1 VNQILKTLLSHWR
14 RKPIQL
20 AALLAGLTIATAL
33 WSGVQA
39 LNAQAKQSYA
49 DAAQMLGGDSV
60 NSLARPDGA
69 RFPQETFGALRRAG
83 WPVAPVIEGRIRIK
97 NLPLRVVG
105 IDSLSLPRAAE
116 ISTPQAGRDRAAAND
131 PNAFQN
137 FLTPPWQSLIA
148 PKTLDLIG
156 GVTTSDTGATLPPFV
171 VTEQIPA
178 KTLVMDIAAAQAVL
192 GSEGE
197 ISRLLVDPDK
207 PVSSIPLAEATTV
220 PLQQTPESEASDDL
234 DRLTDSFHLNLTA
247 FGMLAFLVGL
257 FIVYSAITLAFEQR
271 LPMLRTMR
279 ACGVSARGLTTAL
292 LVELLTLALIS
303 GVVGVLLGYLIAAA
317 LMPDV
322 AASLGGLYGAQ
333 VPGALSLAPSW
344 WVTGLGMSLLG
355 ALGASAYSL
364 FKAYRMPPLATGQ
377 RFAWREAQQRWLRWQ
392 AFMALGL
399 LVVSA
404 LLAYF
409 GNGLGPG
416 FASLAALLLA
426 GALAL
431 PPFLSLILRR
441 GEAGASSAISEW
453 FWADSRMQISG
464 LSVALMAMLLA
475 LATNIGVGTMVDGFR
490 KTFVDWLDQRLIA
503 EIYIIPG
510 SDARKTE
517 IMSWL
522 DSREEV
528 TAQLPKIESTARI
541 ENWPVTI
548 VGFVDHGS
556 YRNHWPMKAKAD
568 DIWDA
573 VANDEAI
580 VVSEQLAQRLS
591 LRLEDTLA
599 LGEWQP
605 RVVGI
610 YPDYGNPRGQI
621 SADIHTL
628 RKFYP
633 NALGTG
639 LGLRVDPEAVPPLMT
654 ELRERFDLSEGG
666 LTDQASI
673 KAFSKSIFE
682 KTFAVTTALNVL
694 TMLIAGFAMFMS
706 LLTLSEMRLP
716 QLAPLWAGGLTR
728 KQLARLELVKTC
740 ALALFTALL
749 AVPLGLAVAWC
760 LVSVVNVQ
768 AFGWRLP
775 FHAFPV
781 QWVVLVIIAVVTAF
795 LASLLPTL
803 RLRTIAPMRLLRVF
817 ANER

>member
-1 VNQILKTLLSHWR
+1 
-14 RKPIQL
+14 
-20 AALLAGLTIATAL
+20 
-33 WSGVQA
+33 
-39 LNAQAKQSYA
+39 
-49 DAAQMLGGDSV
+49 
-60 NSLARPDGA
+60 
-69 RFPQETFGALRRAG
+69 
-83 WPVAPVIEGRIRIK
+83 
-97 NLPLRVVG
+97 
-105 IDSLSLPRAAE
+105 
-116 ISTPQAGRDRAAAND
+116 
-131 PNAFQN
+131 
-137 FLTPPWQSLIA
+137 
-148 PKTLDLIG
+148 
-156 GVTTSDTGATLPPFV
+156 
-171 VTEQIPA
+171 
-178 KTLVMDIAAAQAVL
+178 
-192 GSEGE
+192 
-197 ISRLLVDPDK
+197 
-207 PVSSIPLAEATTV
+207 
-220 PLQQTPESEASDDL
+220 
-234 DRLTDSFHLNLTA
+234 
-247 FGMLAFLVGL
+247 
-257 FIVYSAITLAFEQR
+257 
-271 LPMLRTMR
+271 
-279 ACGVSARGLTTAL
+279 
-292 LVELLTLALIS
+292 
-303 GVVGVLLGYLIAAA
+303 
-317 LMPDV
+317 
-322 AASLGGLYGAQ
+322 
-333 VPGALSLAPSW
+333 
-344 WVTGLGMSLLG
+344 
-355 ALGASAYSL
+355 
-364 FKAYRMPPLATGQ
+364 
-377 RFAWREAQQRWLRWQ
+377 
-392 AFMALGL
+392 
-399 LVVSA
+399 
-404 LLAYF
+404 
-409 GNGLGPG
+409 
-416 FASLAALLLA
+416 
-426 GALAL
+426 
-431 PPFLSLILRR
+431 
-441 GEAGASSAISEW
+441 
-453 FWADSRMQISG
+453 
-464 LSVALMAMLLA
+464 MAMLLA

-528 TAQLPKIESTARI
+528 TAQLPKIEATARI

-621 SADIHTL
+621 SADIHTV

>member
-1 VNQILKTLLSHWR
+1 M
-14 RKPIQL
+14 QL

-39 LNAQAKQSYA
+39 LNSQAKQSYS

-60 NSLARPDGA
+60 DSLARPDGA
-69 RFPQETFGALRRAG
+69 DFPQSAFGNLRRAG
-83 WPVAPVIEGRIRIK
+83 WPVSPVVEGRIRIK
-97 NLPLRVVG
+97 GVSLRVIG
-105 IDSLSLPRAAE
+105 IDPLSLPRAAA
-116 ISTPQAGRDRAAAND
+116 ISAPQTGEVGGESND
-131 PNAFQN
+131 FLA
-137 FLTPPWQSLIA
+137 FLTPPWRGLIN

-156 GVTTSDTGATLPPFV
+156 DTAKADGGKALPPLSASV
-171 VTEQIPA
+171 QIPA
-178 KTLVMDIAAAQAVL
+178 KTMVMDIAAAQQLL
-192 GSEGE
+192 GVEGKL
-197 ISRLLVDPDK
+197 SRLLIDPDQ
-207 PVSSIPLAEATTV
+207 PPANTALPAATDV
-220 PLQQTPESEASDDL
+220 PLQQTPESEASGDL

-271 LPMLRTMR
+271 LPMLRTLR
-279 ACGVSARGLTTAL
+279 ACGVSARGLTAAL
-292 LVELLTLALIS
+292 LVELLTLASIS
-303 GVVGVLLGYLIAAA
+303 GIIGVLLGYLIAAA

-333 VPGALSLAPSW
+333 VPGALSLSPSW
-344 WVTGLGMSLLG
+344 WATGLGMSLLG

-377 RFAWREAQQRWLRWQ
+377 RLAWREAQQRWLRWQ
-392 AFMALGL
+392 ATLAASL
-399 LVVSA
+399 LI
-404 LLAYF
+404 LAAILAVF
-409 GNGLGPG
+409 GNGLVPG

-431 PPFLSLILRR
+431 PPFLSLILRK
-441 GEAGASSAISEW
+441 GEAQASSAIAQW

-490 KTFVDWLDQRLIA
+490 KTFIDWLDQRLIA
-503 EIYIIPG
+503 EIYILPG
-510 SDARKTE
+510 EETRKAE
-517 IMSWL
+517 IVSWL
-522 DSREEV
+522 NDQKDV
-528 TAQLPKIESTARI
+528 TAILPKIGAQGRI
-541 ENWPVTI
+541 ENWPVNI
-548 VGFVDHGS
+548 VGFVDHSS
-556 YRNHWPMKAKAD
+556 YRDHWPMKAETT

-573 VANDEAI
+573 VAKDEAV

-591 LRLEDTLA
+591 LRLEDTLTF
-599 LGEWQP
+599 GDWQP

-621 SADIHTL
+621 SADYETV

-633 NALGTG
+633 DALGTG
-639 LGLRVDPEAVPPLMT
+639 LNLRVNPDAIPRLMSD
-654 ELRERFDLSEGG
+654 LRDRFDLGEGE
-666 LTDQASI
+666 LTDQTSI
-673 KAFSKSIFE
+673 KAFSKGIFE
-682 KTFAVTTALNVL
+682 KTFAVTAALNVL

-728 KQLARLELVKTC
+728 KQLASLELAKTC
-740 ALALFTALL
+740 ALALLTALL

-775 FHAFPV
+775 LHLFPF
-781 QWVVLVIIAVVTAF
+781 QWVALVIVAVLIAF
-795 LASLLPTL
+795 FASLLPTL

>member
-1 VNQILKTLLSHWR
+1 MTQILQTLLSHWW
-14 RKPIQL
+14 RKPVQL

-39 LNAQAKQSYA
+39 LNTQAKQSYA
-49 DAAQMLGGDSV
+49 DAAQVLGGDSV

-69 RFPQETFGALRRAG
+69 KFPQKTFGELRRAG
-83 WPVAPVIEGRIRIK
+83 WIVSPVVEGRIRISG
-97 NLPLRVVG
+97 LSIRVIG
-105 IDSLSLPRAAE
+105 IDPLSLPRAAA
-116 ISTPQAGRDRAAAND
+116 ISAPQSESQSEED
-131 PNAFQN
+131 PNALLN
-137 FLTPPWQSLIA
+137 FLTPPWRSLVN
-148 PKTLDLIG
+148 PKTVDLIG
-156 GVTTSDTGATLPPFV
+156 TVKRADGGVVLPPFSIA
-171 VTEQIPA
+171 ERMPEH
-178 KTLVMDIAAAQAVL
+178 TLVMDIAAAQHVL
-192 GSEGE
+192 GTGND
-197 ISRLLVDPDK
+197 ISRLLIDPDA
-207 PVSSIPLAEATTV
+207 PASAIPLTDATAV
-220 PLQQTPESEASDDL
+220 PLQQTPESEAAGDL

-279 ACGVSARGLTTAL
+279 ACGVSACGLTVAL

-303 GVVGVLLGYLIAAA
+303 GIIGVLLGYLIAAA

-344 WVTGLGMSLLG
+344 WATGLGMSLLG

-364 FKAYRMPPLATGQ
+364 YKAYRMPPLATGQ

-392 AFMALGL
+392 AAIAIAL
-399 LVVSA
+399 LVVA
-404 LLAYF
+404 VLFAIY
-409 GNGLGPG
+409 GNGLVPG

-431 PPFLSLILRR
+431 PPFLSLILRE
-441 GEAGASSAISEW
+441 GESRASSAIAQW

-503 EIYIIPG
+503 EVYVVAG
-510 SDARKTE
+510 DKDREAE
-517 IMSWL
+517 IVSWL
-522 DSREEV
+522 DTREEV
-528 TAQLPKIESTARI
+528 TAQLPRIRTPARVK
-541 ENWPVTI
+541 NWPITI
-548 VGFVDHGS
+548 IGLVDHGGF
-556 YRNHWPMKAKAD
+556 RDHWPMKTSTSDVWDAMAD
-568 DIWDA
+568 DEA
-573 VANDEAI
+573 VA
-580 VVSEQLAQRLS
+580 VSEQLAQRLS
-591 LRLEDTLA
+591 LHLEDTLT
-599 LGEWQP
+599 LGDWQP
-605 RVVGI
+605 RIVGI
-610 YPDYGNPRGQI
+610 YPDYGNPRGQVI
-621 SADIHTL
+621 ANLKTVKKH
-628 RKFYP
+628 YP
-633 NALGTG
+633 DALSS
-639 LGLRVDPEAVPPLMT
+639 GLRLRVNPDSVPTLLAD
-654 ELRERFDLSEGG
+654 LRERFDLGEGE
-666 LTDQASI
+666 LTDQASV
-673 KAFSKSIFE
+673 KEFSKGIFE
-682 KTFAVTTALNVL
+682 KTFAVTAALNVL

-728 KQLARLELVKTC
+728 KRLAGLELVKTC
-740 ALALFTALL
+740 ALALLTALL

-775 FHAFPV
+775 LHLFPL
-781 QWVVLVIIAVVTAF
+781 QWVVLVIVAVLIAF
-795 LASLLPTL
+795 FASLLPTL

-817 ANER
+817 ANEG

>member
-1 VNQILKTLLSHWR
+1 MNQILKTLLSHWQ

-83 WPVAPVIEGRIRIK
+83 WPVSPVIEGRIRIK

-116 ISTPQAGRDRAAAND
+116 ISTPQAGRDRAATND

-156 GVTTSDTGATLPPFV
+156 GVTTSDTGATLPPFA
-171 VTEQIPA
+171 VTEQIPT

-528 TAQLPKIESTARI
+528 TAQLPKIEATARI

-548 VGFVDHGS
+548 IGFVDHGS

-621 SADIHTL
+621 SADIHTV